1 MRLTSLLMLAAVLA
15 TPWCVEPSPAQ
26 SPTPPVAE
34 LVKTRQ
40 GLQPPPSDWKGD
52 PVCQMVFFA
61 VLEGLYTDG
70 VSDDVVAAVLR
81 GENGKISEVFVDKC
95 PLCYPVY
102 EAFVLYQ
109 KRQTFVGA
117 TKQNTFGKGVS
128 ADLANRLKSTDII
141 RTQVPALT
149 ELLRPWVERK
159 LTTTHLTDEQK
170 KDLSTRLLK
179 RRDEGNN
186 LVLTYKRCAICD
198 STSAA
203 CQVFQPSK
211 KKD

>member
-1 MRLTSLLMLAAVLA
+1 MRLCCLLMIAAVLA
-15 TPWCVEPSPAQ
+15 TPCVEPLPAQ
-26 SPTPPVAE
+26 SPTPPGAE
-34 LVKTRQ
+34 LVKTRE
-40 GLQPPPSDWKGD
+40 GLQPAPADWKGD

-61 VLEGLYTDG
+61 VLEGLYTYG
-70 VSDDVVAAVLR
+70 VADDVVAAVLR
-81 GENGKISEVFVDKC
+81 GENGKISEVFIDKC

-117 TKQNTFGKGVS
+117 AKQNTFGKGV
-128 ADLANRLKSTDII
+128 APELANRLKSKDII
-141 RTQVPALT
+141 RTQIPALT

-159 LTTTHLTDEQK
+159 LTTTSLTEEQK
-170 KDLSTRLLK
+170 KELSTRLLK

-186 LVLTYKRCAICD
+186 LVLGYKRCAICD

-203 CQVFQPSK
+203 CEVFQSGK